1 MAIFNY
7 YLDMKRTLG
16 FLSIFCISAGAM
28 ISSGLFV
35 LPGLAFDNAGP
46 AVFIAYGIA
55 GLVALTTVFSLSE
68 LITAMPMAGGD
79 YFYVSRSFGPLFG
92 TVSGLLSW
100 LALSL
105 KSAFA
110 VIGISE
116 LLHLTFGLDLRISAI
131 ALASLF
137 TFINLFG
144 VKEAVR
150 FQIILVIALLGILGI
165 FFIMSAG
172 RLRPA
177 HYSPFLSHGWNALFS
192 TAGFVFVSFGGVLTT
207 ASIAGEVKN
216 PKKNIPLGLIAS
228 TLVVTLFYT
237 LIILAVVGVV
247 PKEELSGSMAPIA
260 LAGRTS
266 GGLMLYGAIMIA
278 SLLAFITTANGG
290 ILTASRYP
298 IALAGDGMLP
308 PLFSKVSKKKQTPF
322 IAVIATGLLIS
333 GSVLLNLDLLIK
345 AASTVILLSNI
356 FAHLSVLVMRE
367 SKISNYRPS
376 YYSPFYPWLQIVA
389 IMVFIFLIIDMG
401 IQPMLISLIFIS
413 AGVLLYLIRKKSLER
428 VSPALL
434 HVVERLTNR
443 KLVTEGLKEE
453 LRGIIEARDNI
464 IRDEFDQAVEAASFL
479 DLKETVTLEE
489 LWEQAAT
496 VLHKEQLMN
505 IPEKEIAHLLDERE
519 QESSTAISSFVAI
532 PHIILDRDLDFGIL
546 LVRSS
551 EGIDFGAGH
560 PSVKALFVLVGTQE
574 KRNLHLKALAAIA
587 QIVQQSGFEKQWLN
601 ARKGR
606 DIKDLILL
614 SNRKR

>member
-1 MAIFNY
+1 
-7 YLDMKRTLG
+7 
-16 FLSIFCISAGAM
+16 M

-35 LPGLAFDNAGP
+35 LPGLAFENAGP

-68 LITAMPMAGGD
+68 LISAMPMAGGD

-110 VIGISE
+110 VIGIAE
-116 LLHLTFGLDLRISAI
+116 LLYLTFGMDLRISAI
-131 ALASLF
+131 ALALVF
-137 TFINLFG
+137 TVINLFG

-150 FQIILVIALLGILGI
+150 FQVILVIALLGILGT
-165 FFIMSAG
+165 FFILSV
-172 RLRPA
+172 RQLTPA
-177 HYSPFLSHGWNALFS
+177 HYTPFLSHGWNALFS

-216 PKKNIPLGLIAS
+216 PQRNIPLGLITS
-228 TLVVTLFYT
+228 TLVVTAFYS
-237 LIILAVVGVV
+237 LIILAVIGVV
-247 PKEELSGSMAPIA
+247 PKEELSESLAPIA
-260 LAGRTS
+260 LAGRSS
-266 GGLMLYGAIMIA
+266 GGLLLYGAIMAA

-308 PLFSKVSKKKQTPF
+308 PVFSKVSKNKQTPF
-322 IAVIATGLLIS
+322 IAVISTGLLIA
-333 GSVLLNLDLLIK
+333 GSVLLNLELLIK

-367 SKISNYRPS
+367 SRISNYRPS
-376 YYSPFYPWLQIVA
+376 YHSPLYPWLQILA
-389 IMVFIFLIIDMG
+389 IMVFVFLIIDMG
-401 IQPMLISLIFIS
+401 IQPMLISLAFIS
-413 AGVLLYLIRKKSLER
+413 AGVLLYFIRRNSLER

-464 IRDEFDQAVEAASFL
+464 TRDEFDHAVEGASFL
-479 DLKETVTLEE
+479 ELEESSSKET
-489 LWEQAAT
+489 LWKLAAA
-496 VLHKEQLMN
+496 LLQKEQV
-505 IPEKEIAHLLDERE
+505 KEIAEEKMASLLRERE
-519 QESSTAISSFVAI
+519 EESSTAISSFVAI
-532 PHIILDRDLDFGIL
+532 PHIILEGDTVFRIL
-546 LVRSS
+546 LVRSRT
-551 EGIDFGAGH
+551 GVNFGPGH
-560 PSVKALFVLVGTQE
+560 PSVKALFILVGTRD

-601 ARKGR
+601 AVEAR

-614 SNRKR
+614 SKRKRQ